1 MKEYMVAL
9 AIIITGVLLTLLPDK
24 RGGNKDDISKSTK
37 MERDKQR

>member
-1 MKEYMVAL
+1 MKTYLIVL
-9 AIIITGVLLTLLPDK
+9 AIIIAGVLLTLLPDK